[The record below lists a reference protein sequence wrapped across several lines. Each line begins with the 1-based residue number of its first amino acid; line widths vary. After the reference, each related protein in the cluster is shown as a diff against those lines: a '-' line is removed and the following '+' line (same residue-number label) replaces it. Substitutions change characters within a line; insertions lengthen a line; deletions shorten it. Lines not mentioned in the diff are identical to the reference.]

1 MHEKQRVAEMADEVP
16 TRQAVTR
23 AVPRGE
29 RFEKLRSGPRR
40 AEERQ
45 RSRGREG

>member
-1 MHEKQRVAEMADEVP
+1 MYEKQRVADMADEVLA
-16 TRQAVTR
+16 RQAVTH
-23 AVPRGE
+23 AVRTGE